1 MTWGVPSRV
10 EALETCS
17 GFLCGEV
24 IGSEG
29 GEARETWSGAS
40 AVDARDA
47 HGEYLWVG
55 SNTTETSM
63 GRAEQQRRQA
73 VEGQAYVGDV

>member
-29 GEARETWSGAS
+29 GRKGG
-40 AVDARDA
+40 RR
-47 HGEYLWVG
+47 GRR
-55 SNTTETSM
+55 
-63 GRAEQQRRQA
+63 GRALVLSMRGTRM
-73 VEGQAYVGDV
+73 GNICG